1 MRRPHT
7 RTCWRRRHVRRFT
20 QSCPRRGAATYGSF
34 NFRQEIKLV
43 NLERNKGTVRTLR
56 FRTII
61 GLISG
66 PAIIA
71 AGLGGPS

>member
-1 MRRPHT
+1 MI
-7 RTCWRRRHVRRFT
+7 
-20 QSCPRRGAATYGSF
+20 SPRGGDFYLATSGDRNLTIDTTYGSF
-34 NFRQEIKLV
+34 NFRQDIKLV
-43 NLERNKGTVRTLR
+43 NLERNKGTVRTPR